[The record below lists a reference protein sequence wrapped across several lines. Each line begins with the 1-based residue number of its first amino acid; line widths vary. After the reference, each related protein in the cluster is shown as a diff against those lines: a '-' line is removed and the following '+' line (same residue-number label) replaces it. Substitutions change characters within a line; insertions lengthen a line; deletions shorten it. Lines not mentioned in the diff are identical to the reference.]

1 MFDIITKKQFFVFK
15 NRKLSRTSKGV
26 WYYYLRTLFK
36 NKVKKEKKENS
47 ENNKMLFSMF
57 SNFFLKDTNFKKHD

>member
-36 NKVKKEKKENS
+36 NKVKKEKKRKFREQQNVV
-47 ENNKMLFSMF
+47 FSVF
-57 SNFFLKDTNFKKHD
+57 